1 MLSVCRLVYRKNSL
15 IDSDFTPLGI
25 LISRSLQI
33 VSIDSFGGVVKLYF
47 TFQST
52 KVEKF
57 ELKFNFFNRKIFS
70 RHLCWPRLRKSSTF
84 NLQKSAKKRQ
94 VSHHFWQDAKC
105 SKLRFLWRDDNRDL
119 GILGIIGKIGCA
131 GSWEQKGTKSQ
142 QQNRHPSTT
151 NSQPLLQVGWLSD

>member
-70 RHLCWPRLRKSSTF
+70 RHLC
-84 NLQKSAKKRQ
+84 
-94 VSHHFWQDAKC
+94 
-105 SKLRFLWRDDNRDL
+105 
-119 GILGIIGKIGCA
+119 
-131 GSWEQKGTKSQ
+131 
-142 QQNRHPSTT
+142 
-151 NSQPLLQVGWLSD
+151 

>member
-105 SKLRFLWRDDNRDL
+105 SKLRFWWRDDHRDFRDNRDYKVR
-119 GILGIIGKIGCA
+119 G
-131 GSWEQKGTKSQ
+131 EQKAKKTQ
-142 QQNRHPSTT
+142 RRPLCHTAT
-151 NSQPLLQVGWLSD
+151 DWRIPLL